1 MSCIVKFN
9 NKEMNLDDFINHL
22 SSLSKNITG
31 SKLQSL
37 YNTVYNEV
45 IHKIPSNN
53 ILFVLNDRN
62 ELSKQITNESVVVYE
77 ISSKS
82 SPLTLLDKMNAFGN
96 PFSLSKYNKDGKGGE
111 RVKKMFL
118 TWIETGNN
126 FGDNLATEE
135 LRQAYLNKLKDT
147 FRGSK
152 ILSTT
157 GIESTTANVMNYLM
171 LKFGKYKTNDDIE
184 TSSRAEAES
193 PRNTVKK
200 NIYENYFSSSEERDE
215 FYKKTEKNYVL
226 KALNGLRIDPRFITV
241 NETTRELRVELGKND
256 SFNNTVLDRL
266 EKIGVYELKLDPI
279 NDNMSVITGTPHKL
293 NEVRKDEYHREQWEK
308 EKIILEEVRKEYNEY
323 LLNTD
328 DRNLRDFDIER
339 KRELEQY
346 NLEEAES
353 PRNSSKPKTDNYK
366 EWLNYKEE
374 SLNRIEKQLKQ
385 LHIDRTN
392 PKKDLKKTL
401 DSIQK
406 LTLIKN
412 ELKNEIEQ
420 FSNNSVL
427 LFSNL
432 NTELDSLFNELDDI
446 NNLNFDTFGDKIKFL
461 YEFITGQT
469 FDNEGNTELKG
480 LRNYD
485 EAEYNIVRNKV
496 EDLVKKYNTKID
508 EIRDNI
514 IKNDI
519 TFHNNVTKNT
529 DITEADIRKMLE
541 ARDDIN
547 FLEKYFLGIGQ
558 QSGKE
563 TLLPQILKSILET
576 KKVAKESES
585 ENLKEKLLAIVNKFD
600 KNQDFSFIFETNEQG
615 VRTGNIV
622 DAYSPEFR
630 KAWYKFKSIMSNKDK
645 DYISKYAE
653 QMTWLKSNMD
663 IIDFRKLPV
672 IKQLY
677 GHLYPSEFTF
687 SDQEMQAYQAEL
699 EKELGSRFDEEMDN
713 LLRMLEEFEISKE
726 LIERDVNH
734 DLLDI
739 VKINPYEFI
748 KHYNSSNYTSAKFVK
763 NNSGNSSPVF
773 FDYKTG
779 YFLPKREKFFTFDDN
794 GNEITQSTGFYNE
807 KFSKE
812 IETDTNKLEYWRV
825 MKDIYS
831 NYINPTYG
839 TGKMSYAK
847 IEREL
852 FETVADKKGIFL
864 KGGELISQALKA
876 YKESFYERGYHKG
889 NSNKVIANYNDTA
902 KSEIDEMYKVL
913 LNKETQELIDL
924 SKQYKLNT
932 NNADKKTLARNI
944 ASHLVL
950 SNYSDDINKI
960 TASLLD
966 MTALQKA
973 REEVLPI
980 ANIILDS
987 HKKITDRFGDERR
1000 KSIEKLENF
1009 INRVIK
1015 NQSEHYRGTDSMI
1028 GANISD
1034 SKWSKWLFD
1043 KMAHIPFLKRKLS
1056 DIKGKEGY
1064 LLSDTEKELLKFYN
1078 EAKEKGHN
1086 PNIEYRFTIGDTT
1099 YTNAKGT
1106 YFLEQD
1112 GKSPVVINSQD
1123 FEKAFQVHI
1132 ENKIS
1137 ELGLDLNGAGLIQG
1151 VLKTII
1157 IKALGL
1163 SPIGGIFNRME
1174 GKNTNLIMDMTGNYW
1189 TPGNIPKVDAFMS
1202 FANILRILP
1211 ERLQPKDLKK
1221 QQELKKLVI
1230 LKDRLKLVQDRKNPL
1245 ERNNDQSKFDFEKYT
1260 NLFAMAVDNPEF
1272 KNQLSVVLAIL
1283 MDTKVKDING
1293 NEVQI
1298 FDGNEFKI
1306 WDEIDGKLVLKD
1318 EFRTEENISN
1328 WENFA
1333 VDESNLENNQF
1344 LIQRNKMKNAI
1355 SRTQGN
1361 YDEQD
1366 TILASKTIWGQ
1377 VLILFKK
1384 WIFEHFQSRFSGGG
1398 KGDVD
1403 IFTGKKRVVGRYRY
1417 LANNNPALVTTGVI
1431 GLTTSLGL
1439 GIGAVG
1445 AIGIS
1450 GLVAYKFIKNMYGG
1464 NQGIRKEAFNIRE
1477 LAYFLRST
1485 LISTLNFPLQ
1495 MVNLGGK
1502 LGINMKYDGYSNSNL
1517 SEEEIGALRAC
1528 AKEIATKLGYL
1539 AILLLAK
1546 GLLWDDDDDEDS
1558 SKRKFHNFTDN
1569 QISRMIDSVSMFQNP
1584 KALASDV
1591 SRNSAVMWAESV
1603 IKFTTGLTQGEFNT
1617 KEFVKTSPLPSV
1629 IQNSLNIGH
1638 KGFNMPYENNK
1649 EFAASEWYDE
1659 WIKDYKS
1666 EGEYSAKKEYTE
1678 LRKQDEY
1685 KDVKSKISKQKD
1697 ESYKEV
1703 LERLKNKQENHKP
1716 EKKKGRPKG
1725 SKNKPKEN

>member
-45 IHKIPSNN
+45 IYKIPSNN
-53 ILFVLNDRN
+53 IIFVPNDRN
-62 ELSKQITNESVVVYE
+62 ELAKQIDNESVIVYE

-157 GIESTTANVMNYLM
+157 DIEVTTANVMNYLI
-171 LKFGKYKTNDDIE
+171 LKYGKYKIDNIE

-193 PRNTVKK
+193 IRNSD
-200 NIYENYFSSSEERDE
+200 NNYNLFEFESEEEKRN
-215 FYKKTEKNYVL
+215 FYKKTSRDYILEV
-226 KALNGLRIDPRFITV
+226 LNGLKINPNRVTV
-241 NETTRELRVELGKND
+241 NDVTRELRIELGSNE
-256 SFNNTVLDRL
+256 SFNNNVFNRIN
-266 EKIGVYELKLDPI
+266 KIGVHNLSKDKI
-279 NDNMSVITGTPHKL
+279 NDNMSVILGTPFKL
-293 NEVRKDEYHREQWEK
+293 IEAKQNYERSFNEKYNLEYK
-308 EKIILEEVRKEYNEY
+308 EY
-323 LLNTD
+323 LLNA
-328 DRNLRDFDIER
+328 NEQYLSES
-339 KRELEQY
+339 ELEQKRY
-346 NLEEAES
+346 LEEAES

-374 SLNRIEKQLKQ
+374 SLKKIEKQLKQ

-401 DSIQK
+401 DLIHK

-412 ELKNEIEQ
+412 GLKDEIEQ
-420 FSNNSVL
+420 FNNNSVL

-432 NTELDSLFNELDDI
+432 NAELDSLFNELDDI

-576 KKVAKESES
+576 KKVSKESES
-585 ENLKEKLLAIVNKFD
+585 ESLKEKLLAVVNKFD

-615 VRTGNIV
+615 VRTGNIIDV
-622 DAYSPEFR
+622 YTPEFR
-630 KAWYKFKSIMSNKDK
+630 RAWYKFKSIMSNKDK

-677 GHLYPSEFTF
+677 GHLYPSEFNF
-687 SDQEMQAYQAEL
+687 SDKEMQDYQDEL

-713 LLRMLEEFEISKE
+713 LLRMLEK
-726 LIERDVNH
+726 DVNH
-734 DLLDI
+734 DPLDI

-807 KFSKE
+807 KFSKD
-812 IETDTNKLEYWRV
+812 IETDANKLEYWRV

-889 NSNKVIANYNDTA
+889 NSNQVIANYNDTA

-1043 KMAHIPFLKRKLS
+1043 KMSHIPFLKRKLS

-1064 LLSDTEKELLKFYN
+1064 LLSDTEKELLKFYS

-1528 AKEIATKLGYL
+1528 AKEIANKLGYL

-1546 GLLWDDDDDEDS
+1546 GLLWDDDDDEES
-1558 SKRKFHNFTDN
+1558 SRRKFHNFADN
-1569 QISRMIDSVSMFQNP
+1569 QISRMIDSVSLFQNP

-1603 IKFTTGLTQGEFNT
+1603 IKFTTGLTQGEFST
-1617 KEFVKTSPLPSV
+1617 KDFIKTSPLPSV

-1697 ESYKEV
+1697 ETYKDV
-1703 LERLKNKQENHKP
+1703 LDRLKNKQENPKS

>member
-126 FGDNLATEE
+126 FGNNLATEE

-157 GIESTTANVMNYLM
+157 DIEVTTANVMNYLI
-171 LKFGKYKTNDDIE
+171 LKYGKYKIDNIE

-193 PRNTVKK
+193 IRNSD
-200 NIYENYFSSSEERDE
+200 NNYNLFEFESEEEKRN
-215 FYKKTEKNYVL
+215 FYKKTSRDYILEV
-226 KALNGLRIDPRFITV
+226 LNGLKINPNRVTV
-241 NETTRELRVELGKND
+241 NDVTRELRIELGSNE
-256 SFNNTVLDRL
+256 SFNNNVFNRIN
-266 EKIGVYELKLDPI
+266 KIGVYNLSKDKI
-279 NDNMSVITGTPHKL
+279 NDNMSVILGTPFKL
-293 NEVRKDEYHREQWEK
+293 IEAKQNYERSFNEKSNLEYK
-308 EKIILEEVRKEYNEY
+308 EY
-323 LLNTD
+323 LLNA
-328 DRNLRDFDIER
+328 NEQYLSES
-339 KRELEQY
+339 ELEQKRY
-346 NLEEAES
+346 LEEAES

-1211 ERLQPKDLKK
+1211 ERLQPKYLKK

-1384 WIFEHFQSRFSGGG
+1384 WVFEHFQSRFSGGG

-1546 GLLWDDDDDEDS
+1546 GLLWDDDDDES
-1558 SKRKFHNFTDN
+1558 SRRKFHNFADN